1 MKKRKTRRRK
11 DHMNI
16 IVLNEENKFE
26 TVHVPNHLADDYISD
41 FDITRVHTKE
51 NVYDFLLR
59 HNSLK
64 VK

>member
-1 MKKRKTRRRK
+1 MKLKKVRRRK

-16 IVLNEENKFE
+16 IVLNEDNKFE
-26 TVHVPNHLADDYISD
+26 VVHLPNHLADDYILE
-41 FDITRVHTKE
+41 FDITIVHTKE
-51 NVYDFLLR
+51 AVYDFLLH

>member
-26 TVHVPNHLADDYISD
+26 TVHVPNHLADDYID
-41 FDITRVHTKE
+41 EFDITIVHTKE
-51 NVYDFLLR
+51 SVYDFLLH